1 MLVDVD
7 DTRSPLA
14 CNLQAFHTEEH
25 QRYTALT
32 KRLRSAVAD
41 ERELDD
47 GYAFRI
53 AVERLPPM
61 EITEWIGLEQRCC
74 PFFEFELRFEAD
86 GGPVWLH
93 LMGRPGVKEFIRDK
107 FR

>member
-1 MLVDVD
+1 
-7 DTRSPLA
+7 
-14 CNLQAFHTEEH
+14 
-25 QRYTALT
+25 
-32 KRLRSAVAD
+32 
-41 ERELDD
+41 
-47 GYAFRI
+47 
-53 AVERLPPM
+53 VERLPPM

-93 LMGRPGVKEFIRDK
+93 LMGSGVKEFIRDK